1 VNGHDVDA
9 RRNYSFPSTR
19 HTSID
24 NTTVGKLEH
33 DIAGLK
39 PWLSLM
45 HDAYKAQTGL
55 GEGMVFIECE
65 HRHEERS
72 WGWRSLAEM
81 VNVVITF
88 IATARTCTLSF
99 YSRGCRMAYSAA
111 GRLPA
116 WTQAAK
122 IQGNQ
127 RTGMMQQKSRAISER
142 A

>member
-1 VNGHDVDA
+1 MPSWGCFIPFHPGSWKSPKLQDLPMFHFLLGFVAGCPSGKGFLVNGHDVDA

-39 PWLSLM
+39 PWLSLL

-55 GEGMVFIECE
+55 GEGVVFIECE

-72 WGWRSLAEM
+72 WGEGA
-81 VNVVITF
+81 
-88 IATARTCTLSF
+88 
-99 YSRGCRMAYSAA
+99 
-111 GRLPA
+111 
-116 WTQAAK
+116 
-122 IQGNQ
+122 
-127 RTGMMQQKSRAISER
+127 
-142 A
+142 